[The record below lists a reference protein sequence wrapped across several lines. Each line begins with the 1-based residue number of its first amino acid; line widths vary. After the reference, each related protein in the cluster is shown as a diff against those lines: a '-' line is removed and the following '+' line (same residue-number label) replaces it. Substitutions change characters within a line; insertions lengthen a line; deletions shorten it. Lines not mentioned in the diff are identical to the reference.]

1 MRKKR
6 PIQRIENRTRDAS
19 LVVIASE
26 DRFAVKQYFELFQ
39 STRIQFHVLETD
51 HGQSSPQHV
60 MARLEE
66 YLDVYSIGEGDQFWL
81 VCDTD
86 HWIESNH
93 IQNLVEVVKRCK
105 QKGIAVAFFNPCF
118 DLWLLLHF
126 ADFPPATSLTSSRIG
141 DLIRGKVANFSKTKV
156 YNLPFSESGVRDAI
170 ERSRNNFVES
180 DIIPGKPQTAIH
192 LIIEELVKKEIIG
205 MRATHAKNSHPASKL
220 LG

>member
-6 PIQRIENRTRDAS
+6 PIHRTENRTRDAS

-51 HGQSSPQHV
+51 HGESSPSHV
-60 MARLEE
+60 MARLERYLWE
-66 YLDVYSIGEGDQFWL
+66 YDAIEGDQFWL

-93 IQNLVEVVKRCK
+93 IQNLVDVVRRCR
-105 QKGIAVAFFNPCF
+105 QKGISVALSNSCF

-126 ADFPPATSLTSSRIG
+126 DELPTETSVTCVQVG
-141 DLIRGKVANFSKTKV
+141 DLIRAKVAGFNKTKI
-156 YNLPFSESGVRDAI
+156 YNLPFQESSVRDAI
-170 ERSRNNFVES
+170 KRSRNSFVES
-180 DIIPGKPQTAIH
+180 DIIPGRPQSAVH
-192 LIIEELVKKEIIG
+192 LIIENLVEKGIVRV
-205 MRATHAKNSHPASKL
+205 MLR
-220 LG
+220 

>member
-26 DRFAVKQYFELFQ
+26 DRFAVKQYFELFH

-51 HGQSSPQHV
+51 HGESSPQHV
-60 MARLEE
+60 MARLEQYLVE
-66 YLDVYSIGEGDQFWL
+66 YSVGEGDQFWL

-86 HWIESNH
+86 HWLESNH
-93 IQNLVEVVKRCK
+93 IRNLVEVVKRCK
-105 QKGIAVAFFNPCF
+105 QKDIAVALSNPCF

-126 ADFPPATSLTSSRIG
+126 NEFPIVASLTCLQIG
-141 DLIRGKVANFSKTKV
+141 DLIRGKVANFNKTKV
-156 YNLPFSESGVRDAI
+156 FNLPFSESSVRDAI

-192 LIIEELVKKEIIG
+192 LIIEELVQKGII
-205 MRATHAKNSHPASKL
+205 RL
-220 LG
+220 RE

>member
-51 HGQSSPQHV
+51 HGESSPQHV

-66 YLDVYSIGEGDQFWL
+66 YLDVYSVGEGDQFWL

-105 QKGIAVAFFNPCF
+105 QKDIAVALSNPCF

-126 ADFPPATSLTSSRIG
+126 DDFPAATPLTSSQIG
-141 DLIRGKVANFSKTKV
+141 DLIRGKVANFNKTKV
-156 YNLPFSESGVRDAI
+156 YDLPFSESGVRDAI

-192 LIIEELVKKEIIG
+192 LIIEELVEKEIIG
-205 MRATHAKNSHPASKL
+205 MRATHAKSSHPASKL

>member
-51 HGQSSPQHV
+51 HGESSPQHV
-60 MARLEE
+60 IARLEE
-66 YLDVYSIGEGDQFWL
+66 YLDVYSVGEGDQFWL

-93 IQNLVEVVKRCK
+93 IRNLVEVAKRCK
-105 QKGIAVAFFNPCF
+105 QKGIDVALSNPCF

-126 ADFPPATSLTSSRIG
+126 DAFPSATTLTSSQIG
-141 DLIRGKVANFSKTKV
+141 DLIRGKVANFNKTKI
-156 YNLPFSESGVRDAI
+156 YNLPFSESSIRNAI
-170 ERSRNNFVES
+170 ERSRNNFVQS
-180 DIIPGKPQTAIH
+180 DVIPGKPQTAIH
-192 LIIEELVKKEIIG
+192 LIIEELVQKEII
-205 MRATHAKNSHPASKL
+205 RL
-220 LG
+220 RE